1 MTPSEEWPARPS
13 DTAVVARNGAIATEQ
28 ETIYE
33 PVQPPLPP
41 EEPDA
46 ALGRGMLLGLV
57 VLALA
62 AVGALAAW
70 YLTQRDD
77 TKAQTTTVV
86 RTAPAAAGASG
97 GAQNVSVPV
106 LVGLTEQDAVIKLG
120 KTGLRPEIER
130 RTSGPRDGLVVS
142 QRPAGAA
149 FVAAGAPITIL
160 VDRPKAAT
168 SPKPAAA
175 APKPQPEPK
184 PAPAAAATTTAAETA
199 PTPTTTAAAQTTQAA
214 PAPKPAPQPAPQA
227 APTDSTVPDVAGQ
240 DEQAAAQ
247 ALNQAG
253 IFTSIVFVPAESPL
267 GTVEAQA
274 KPSGTELAPKSTV
287 QINVSRGPGEKPDQ
301 TVPDLTGQR
310 IPDAV
315 TAVQSANLR
324 LIMVKADVPTREQA
338 GLVVKQSPMPGAKA
352 PQNAQVLVYM
362 GACTT
367 CK

>member
-1 MTPSEEWPARPS
+1 MTSSEDWPTRAS
-13 DTAVVARNGAIATEQ
+13 DTAVVAGNGAVVTEQ
-28 ETIYE
+28 ETIHR
-33 PVQPPLPP
+33 PVQPPPLPP

-77 TKAQTTTVV
+77 SKAQTTTVV
-86 RTAPAAAGASG
+86 RTVPAAAGASA
-97 GAQNVSVPV
+97 GAQNVSVPA
-106 LVGLTEQDAVIKLG
+106 LVGLSEQEALIELG
-120 KTGLRPEIER
+120 KIGLRPKIER
-130 RTSGPRDGLVVS
+130 RTTGPRDGLVAS
-142 QRPAGAA
+142 QRPASAA
-149 FVAAGAPITIL
+149 FVAAGAPVTIL
-160 VDRPKAAT
+160 VDRAQAAPT
-168 SPKPAAA
+168 PKPAAA
-175 APKPQPEPK
+175 APQPQPQPK
-184 PAPAAAATTTAAETA
+184 PAATTTAAETT

-214 PAPKPAPQPAPQA
+214 PAPQPAPQA
-227 APTDSTVPDVAGQ
+227 VATSSTVPDVAGL

-247 ALNQAG
+247 ALTEAG

-267 GTVEAQA
+267 GTVEAQGQ
-274 KPSGTELAPKSTV
+274 PSGTKLAPKSTV
-287 QINVSRGPGEKPDQ
+287 QINISRGPGEKPDQ
-301 TVPDLTGQR
+301 TVPDLSGRR

-324 LIMVKADVPTREQA
+324 LIMVKADVPTRDQA
-338 GLVVKQSPMPGAKA
+338 GLVVKQSPMAGAKA